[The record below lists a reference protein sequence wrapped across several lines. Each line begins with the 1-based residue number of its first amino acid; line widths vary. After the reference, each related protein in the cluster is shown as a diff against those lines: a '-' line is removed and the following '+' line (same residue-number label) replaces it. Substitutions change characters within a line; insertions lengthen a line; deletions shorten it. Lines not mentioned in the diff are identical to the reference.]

1 MSEARVGLPHQRLRA
16 EAGAT
21 LHVSKGKHQGM
32 QCNAVVHSI
41 QVNGDGSRRS
51 RGLQWVSKVPR
62 MHSCSKVRGE
72 QQAVAGGGARCRMG
86 AE

>member
-72 QQAVAGGGARCRMG
+72 QQAVAGGGARCRMS